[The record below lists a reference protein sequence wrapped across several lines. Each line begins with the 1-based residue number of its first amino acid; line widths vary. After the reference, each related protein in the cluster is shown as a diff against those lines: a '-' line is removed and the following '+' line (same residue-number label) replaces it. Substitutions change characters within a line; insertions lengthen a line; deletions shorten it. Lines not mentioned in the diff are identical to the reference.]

1 MATPQGLLGDL
12 TSLQVRWFWLC
23 ANDESTSRV
32 VVAWAQDSPNAGT
45 NRDSVLVLV
54 VDPGAPVPVPNL
66 VVIWLITTT
75 AMSKEVAMSD
85 RRDATV
91 DKDLVRAI

>member
-23 ANDESTSRV
+23 AEEESTRRV
-32 VVAWAQDSPNAGT
+32 VVACAQDSPKAGT
-45 NRDSVLVLV
+45 SRDSVLV
-54 VDPGAPVPVPNL
+54 VDDDPAAPVPNL

-75 AMSKEVAMSD
+75 AMSNEVAISD

-91 DKDLVRAI
+91 DKDLVRAM